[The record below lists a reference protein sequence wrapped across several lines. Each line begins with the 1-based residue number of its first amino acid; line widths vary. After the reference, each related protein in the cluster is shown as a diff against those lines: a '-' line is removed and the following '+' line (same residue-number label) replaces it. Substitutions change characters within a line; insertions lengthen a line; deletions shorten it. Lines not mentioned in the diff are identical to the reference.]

1 MYSCKEDL
9 EQIAF
14 LASMELRQ
22 LRVLQA
28 VGETGS
34 FSAAADLLDYTQP
47 AVSKIVAGLEQ
58 QVGTTLVDRG
68 LRPLRLT
75 EAGSTLARRAGT
87 VFEQLAVA
95 ELELDAIANLS
106 AGSLRVGTFSSAG
119 AAMVV
124 DALRAFR
131 TSNPQVEVTVAE
143 IGMPSAVVRTLR
155 AGELDLGITFDYP
168 ETAPMA
174 QEGLDLVPLLDDP
187 CDVVLPR
194 GHRLEGEALIQFGDL
209 RAEDWLL
216 PDFGPD
222 SPSFRMIDRR
232 CRDAGFEPNVTYRI
246 NDCQMTQALV
256 AVGEGIAVLP
266 RLMLQ
271 AAHPGVVIRPLASD
285 PPIRR
290 VLALRLSSRYLT
302 PATERFQALL
312 VDASEKYAEPL
323 AS

>member
-1 MYSCKEDL
+1 MGD
-9 EQIAF
+9 
-14 LASMELRQ
+14 
-22 LRVLQA
+22 
-28 VGETGS
+28 TGS

-75 EAGSTLARRAGT
+75 EAGSALARRAVA

-124 DALRAFR
+124 DALRALR
-131 TSNPQVEVTVAE
+131 ASHPEITVSVAE
-143 IGMPSAVVRTLR
+143 IGMPSALVRKLR
-155 AGELDLGITFDYP
+155 AGELDLGVSFDHPEVDASSPTVSTSYP
-168 ETAPMA
+168 SWTTRATWSCPA
-174 QEGLDLVPLLDDP
+174 ATDSSAASI
-187 CDVVLPR
+187 R
-194 GHRLEGEALIQFGDL
+194 FGDL
-209 RAEDWLL
+209 RDEDWLL
-216 PDFGPD
+216 PDFGAD

-232 CRDAGFEPNVTYRI
+232 CREAGFEPSISYRI

-256 AVGEGIAVLP
+256 AAGEGIAILP

-271 AAHPGVVIRPLASD
+271 AHIRAWRSVRSPR
-285 PPIRR
+285 IRR
-290 VLALRLSSRYLT
+290 CAGCWRYGSRLAT
-302 PATERFQALL
+302 
-312 VDASEKYAEPL
+312 
-323 AS
+323 

>member
-1 MYSCKEDL
+1 
-9 EQIAF
+9 
-14 LASMELRQ
+14 MELKQ
-22 LRVLQA
+22 LRVLRA

-75 EAGSTLARRAGT
+75 EAGSALARRAGS

-106 AGSLRVGTFSSAG
+106 AGSLRVATFSSAG

-131 TSNPQVEVTVAE
+131 ASNPQVDVSVAE
-143 IGMPSAVVRTLR
+143 IGMPSAVVRALR
-155 AGELDLGITFDYP
+155 AGELDLGVSFDYP

-174 QEGLDLVPLLDDP
+174 QEGIDLVPLLDDP

-194 GHRLEGEALIQFGDL
+194 GHRLERETHIQFGDL

-222 SPSFRMIDRR
+222 SPSFKMIDRR
-232 CRDAGFEPNVTYRI
+232 CREAGFEPHITYRI

-256 AVGEGIAVLP
+256 AAGEGIAVLP

-271 AAHPGVVIRPLASD
+271 AAHPGVAIRPLASD

-290 VLALRLSSRYLT
+290 VSALRLTSRYLT
-302 PATERFQALL
+302 PATERFLALL
-312 VDASEKYAEPL
+312 VGASEKYTEPL
-323 AS
+323 VS